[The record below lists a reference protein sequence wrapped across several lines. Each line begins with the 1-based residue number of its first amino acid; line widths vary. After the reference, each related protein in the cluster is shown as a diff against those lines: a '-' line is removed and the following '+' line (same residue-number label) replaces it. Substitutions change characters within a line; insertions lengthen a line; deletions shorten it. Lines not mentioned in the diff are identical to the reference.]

1 MIRGAPPR
9 DNPRVPPRAPI
20 PFHAIPVLALLRPE
34 DRAALAPGCEL
45 SAFEKSAVI
54 FAEGETADRIHFLV
68 RGRVK
73 IVKAGPDRDL
83 IIEVLGPGEP
93 LGAVAVFERR
103 PFPATAVALEPSSVL
118 SVPEHRFFGVIEK
131 NPEITRRLLA
141 GLTLR
146 LMTLNRRLADM
157 TGSVEYRCARLFETL
172 AARIGQPR
180 EGGVFLPLPLSRQE
194 IADLTGTTV
203 ETAIRIM
210 SRWQKSGLVETDR
223 KGFLIRDPAALR
235 EIAPEE

>member
-1 MIRGAPPR
+1 MPA
-9 DNPRVPPRAPI
+9 RAPI
-20 PFHAIPVLALLRPE
+20 PFQAIPVLALLRPE
-34 DRAALAPGCEL
+34 DRAALAPECEL
-45 SAFEKSAVI
+45 AGFEKGAVI
-54 FAEGETADRIHFLV
+54 FAEGDTADRIHFLV

-93 LGAVAVFERR
+93 LGTVAVFERR

-146 LMTLNRRLADM
+146 LITLNRRLADM

-180 EGGVFLPLPLSRQE
+180 EGGGVFLPLPLSRQE

-223 KGFLIRDPAALR
+223 TGFLIRDPAALQQ
-235 EIAPEE
+235 IAPEQ

>member
-1 MIRGAPPR
+1 
-9 DNPRVPPRAPI
+9 
-20 PFHAIPVLALLRPE
+20 
-34 DRAALAPGCEL
+34 
-45 SAFEKSAVI
+45 
-54 FAEGETADRIHFLV
+54 
-68 RGRVK
+68 
-73 IVKAGPDRDL
+73 
-83 IIEVLGPGEP
+83 
-93 LGAVAVFERR
+93 GAVAVFERR

-118 SVPEHRFFGVIEK
+118 SVPEHRFFGVIER

-172 AARIGQPR
+172 ASRIGQPR
-180 EGGVFLPLPLSRQE
+180 DGGVFVPLPLSRQE

-210 SRWQKSGLVETDR
+210 SRWQKSGLVETGR
-223 KGFLIRDPAALR
+223 KGFLILDPAALR
-235 EIAPEE
+235 EIAPDE